1 VSRLVTKNLRYFNSL
16 LFGKATLFQVDTV
29 LAVSDVALHPALED
43 VYNSILHSVREFLE
57 K

>member
-16 LFGKATLFQVDTV
+16 LFGKATLIQVDTV